1 MSNRHDEGFS
11 SGFGFGYD
19 PSLDWEGPHATR
31 GGVFRDPSRSR
42 RYHFEDEMGS
52 NGFWS
57 GFTGRGGMTDRF
69 YERSPYDRSFNA
81 YERNLHDR
89 NVGFYGHPYER
100 NVGFHGHPYERNVG
114 FYGHPYER
122 NIGNV
127 GFFGTTPSERNAALF
142 GMMSPFERNAALFG
156 MMSPFERNI
165 ANAGFFGTTPF
176 ERNIANAG
184 FFGTTPFD
192 RHIPNVGLLG
202 LTPFERN
209 AALFGMTQLAGMT
222 PFERNIAN
230 AGLFGM
236 NQFDR
241 NVANMGLLG
250 MTPFERNAAIFG
262 MTQLAGTTP
271 WERNHALFGTPFT
284 GTTSFD
290 RNFGIFTTPWE
301 RNLALF
307 GTPFAQNVGHFG
319 TPFAQN
325 VGLFT
330 NPWDHR
336 TATFAGHPYDRAAF
350 AQSHLGGFANTF
362 GGVDRFSHLN
372 DPSFN
377 EINQGWN
384 TASARSPFFGRDRV
398 PFARNEHDFWPV
410 DRFGMHGFGADAWGD
425 SAFAFGDERGPHFN
439 RGPKGY
445 KRPDERIREEVCDVI
460 ARQGFIDASDVEVV
474 VENGVVRLVGSV
486 AQRRE
491 KRALEQIIE
500 RIHGVEEVRNELRL
514 NHNANAERF
523 QSRLAAERQVVQPH
537 NGKNARA

>member
-1 MSNRHDEGFS
+1 
-11 SGFGFGYD
+11 
-19 PSLDWEGPHATR
+19 
-31 GGVFRDPSRSR
+31 
-42 RYHFEDEMGS
+42 
-52 NGFWS
+52 
-57 GFTGRGGMTDRF
+57 
-69 YERSPYDRSFNA
+69 
-81 YERNLHDR
+81 
-89 NVGFYGHPYER
+89 
-100 NVGFHGHPYERNVG
+100 
-114 FYGHPYER
+114 
-122 NIGNV
+122 
-127 GFFGTTPSERNAALF
+127 
-142 GMMSPFERNAALFG
+142 
-156 MMSPFERNI
+156 
-165 ANAGFFGTTPF
+165 
-176 ERNIANAG
+176 AG

-301 RNLALF
+301 RNLALFGTPFVGTTPFDRNFTTPWERNLALFGTPFVGTTSFDRNFGNFTTPWERNLALFGTPFAQNVGHF